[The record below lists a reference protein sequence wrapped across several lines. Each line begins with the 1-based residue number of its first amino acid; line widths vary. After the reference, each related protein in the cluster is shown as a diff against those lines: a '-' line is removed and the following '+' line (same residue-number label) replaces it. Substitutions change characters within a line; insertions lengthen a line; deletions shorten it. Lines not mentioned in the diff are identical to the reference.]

1 MMEPADGNLIILQN
15 LEGVFWPSQNINTLG
30 SWNTEKGYLIKL
42 SQEESLTFP
51 GTILENTSLNLS
63 SGWSLMPV
71 LNSCGLEMDE
81 LISQLG
87 PDLIFIK
94 EAVGI
99 KVYWPEM
106 GVQSLTEL
114 LPGNSYFIYLNEPAL
129 LTFPACGK

>member
-1 MMEPADGNLIILQN
+1 MLPMAENLIILQN
-15 LEGVFWPSQNINTLG
+15 MEGVFWPSQNINTLG
-30 SWNTEKGYLIKL
+30 SWNPEKGYLIKL

-51 GTILENTSLNLS
+51 GTISENTSLNLP

-99 KVYWPEM
+99 KLYWPEM
-106 GVQSLTEL
+106 GVQTLESLT
-114 LPGNSYFIYLNEPAL
+114 PGNSYFILLNEPSF